1 MKKKFV
7 RVMFFGALAL
17 STVTYVGCK
26 DYDDD
31 VKNLQEQIDKIN
43 AKEPG
48 VSTEAMNSAIQSAV
62 ASLKTQLETAISGKA
77 DNASVQALQTKVNEL
92 VSALEGKAD
101 ASKITELVG
110 QISELSTE
118 VNNVKG
124 SLDETKAN
132 LETKIASLEEQIAK
146 LKEEVGNTGGGD
158 ETPEDTS
165 LRDQLNKLT
174 ADLATAQNEL
184 AEVDKAAKDNA
195 TAITELTAQITEL
208 NTLKEKIEALEAAHE
223 NFVQTGDLA
232 AYYTKEEIAGV
243 IDAELASY
251 MTSDQVA
258 SYVDEIV
265 KTEVLTKITAI
276 NGRMDTFDADLSKVS
291 QDFAAYRQDQTL
303 AYNDVIDRITAL
315 EDYKGATLA
324 TLEETVKGQGE
335 DLAEALL
342 DIKALSDKFA
352 GYATTQALA
361 DVEAGAKAYVDAEV
375 KKCTDELATLKKT
388 LEALQVD
395 VDGLKN
401 MIQSITFVPEYT
413 DGTVQFSALRL
424 HYLKSDGSWD
434 EKTVGETNNAV
445 LTFRVSPASA
455 AAKFADFYDIS
466 FNEQPAKTRAIDIT
480 GSKVFSAVSGP
491 DLTDAANGIIK
502 YTVTISAK
510 HSYVVCLNVTK
521 KGAQDDTEDKVNDYT
536 DINSNYFPVVYKE
549 MKFDKVRSISP
560 QATISEITY
569 NDVEASINY
578 KDGAHYETQY
588 QNGSW
593 TKLEGFDLSS
603 FSVVYE
609 KKDGLGQAT
618 DAANLYELGAESGI
632 LRLTADAQG
641 KRGTIG
647 KQVTVSSIVNIANIN
662 STSYQVRTANEVVTA
677 TEKAETVKTEFDL
690 GSYEWADVVN
700 GKTISLDMV
709 QLCNAIGYSA
719 GQYSAGFS
727 SATETQPAT
736 SVSASFTAT
745 AASVTIDAL
754 PDAQSPKEL
763 KSVISFI
770 GTERKLE
777 VTIKL
782 TINIPTDAAYKL
794 KEDSHFLLDNE
805 ALFNPS
811 IPTNGE
817 GVVTGKIGLTKDLKE
832 LFTDYVTT
840 KNAVYDDKGKIEFV
854 IVKPIAGVSLANDAN
869 GEATILTYDPT
880 QYTGSGVK
888 VRTSVIFGN
897 KVTDT
902 HEYSVILE
910 EAEKLS
916 GRWVMDPK
924 VAKEEYFIDNNNKMT
939 SISLFVGHSWKDGR
953 DKVMWEDGDQV
964 SSSTDFEGVEPLAA
978 YYLSK
983 PTFEIEGDSND
994 YFEVDVTG
1002 KVKLTEA
1009 AHQINGLAQA
1019 YTVTVKALVKSPWSI
1034 VNGTNNGEIFV
1045 KVTIP
1050 KGFTY

>member
-1 MKKKFV
+1 MKKNFV
-7 RVMFFGALAL
+7 KVMFFGALAL

-132 LETKIASLEEQIAK
+132 LEAKIASLEEQIAK

-195 TAITELTAQITEL
+195 AAITELTAQITEL

-335 DLAEALL
+335 DLAKALL

-361 DVEAGAKAYVDAEV
+361 DVEAGVKAYVDAEV

-413 DGTVQFSALRL
+413 DGTVQFSALIL
-424 HYLKSDGSWD
+424 KYLEGGRNK
-434 EKTVGETNNAV
+434 ETTVGETNNAV

-455 AAKFADFYDIS
+455 AVKFADFYDIS
-466 FNEQPAKTRAIDIT
+466 FDEQPAKTRAISNSNSI
-480 GSKVFSAVSGP
+480 FSSISEP

-510 HSYVVCLNVTK
+510 QSYVVCLNVTK
-521 KGAQDDTEDKVNDYT
+521 KEAQDATEDKVNDYT

-549 MKFDKVRSISP
+549 TKFDKVRSISP
-560 QATISEITY
+560 QTAADEITY
-569 NDVEASINY
+569 NDPEASINY
-578 KDGAHYETQY
+578 DDGAYYETQLESG
-588 QNGSW
+588 QW
-593 TKLEGFDLSS
+593 TKLEGFDLSR

-609 KKDGLGQAT
+609 KKDGAGQVT
-618 DAANLYELGAESGI
+618 DAANLYELDAKTGI

-647 KQVTVSSIVNIANIN
+647 KQVTVSSIVNIDNIN
-662 STSYQVRTANEVVTA
+662 STSYQVRTANAVVTA

-719 GQYSAGFS
+719 GEYSAGFS

-745 AASVTIDAL
+745 AASVTIAAL
-754 PDAQSPKEL
+754 PDAQGPKEL
-763 KSVISFI
+763 KSVISFA

-782 TINIPTDAAYKL
+782 TINTPTDAVYKL
-794 KEDSHFLLDNE
+794 KEDSHFLLNKE
-805 ALFNPS
+805 AFFNPS
-811 IPTNGE
+811 IPTNAS
-817 GVVTGKIGLTKDLKE
+817 GVVTGQIGLTKDLKE
-832 LFTDYVTT
+832 LFTDYATT
-840 KNAVYDDKGKIEFV
+840 KSAVKANQGEIEFI
-854 IVKPIAGVSLANDAN
+854 IVEPVAGVSLTDDADN
-869 GEATILTYDPT
+869 EATILKYDPT
-880 QYTGSGVK
+880 LYDGSSVK
-888 VRTSVIFGN
+888 VRTSVTFGN
-897 KVTDT
+897 KATDT
-902 HEYSVILE
+902 HEYSVTLE
-910 EAEKLS
+910 GAEKLS
-916 GRWVMDPK
+916 GTWVIDPK
-924 VAKEEYFIDNNNKMT
+924 VAKQEYIIDNNNKT
-939 SISLFVGHSWKDGR
+939 EGIPAFSGYSWKDGR
-953 DKVMWEDGDQV
+953 GKLMWENGSQVTNSVDFDGVD
-964 SSSTDFEGVEPLAA
+964 PLAA

-983 PTFEIEGDSND
+983 PTFEIEGDSNG
-994 YFEVDVTG
+994 YFGVDATG
-1002 KVKLTEA
+1002 KVTLTDA

-1019 YTVTVKALVKSPWSI
+1019 YTVTVKVLVKSPWGA
-1034 VNGTNNGEIFV
+1034 VAGTEGKTSVE
-1045 KVTIP
+1045 VTIP